1 MKVTVYTK
9 QIVKEVVEVPDEF
22 AILLDDDWVNRH
34 PYEVIKMQSKLELTI
49 WPLVSKNTRT
59 ILGIYDEK
67 DKTALMEED

>member
-34 PYEVIKMQSKLELTI
+34 PYEVIKMQSKLELTV
-49 WPLVSKNTRT
+49 WTLVSKNTRT